1 MWSALCFRSALSV
14 GLGVAEGLA
23 AGSCLGSALARPA
36 PTPAAR
42 ATVPNPAAIVLAVLR
57 MTYSLSRL
65 LVDFAPSWGLASQS
79 WLEEA
84 SSAMATAGFQ
94 QLFSG
99 RPTGWAIEGLGRP
112 GRCGGAAG

>member
-36 PTPAAR
+36 PRPAAR

-57 MTYSLSRL
+57 MTYSISRL
-65 LVDFAPSWGLASQS
+65 LVRLRALVGACSQS
-79 WLEEA
+79 WLEVA
-84 SSAMATAGFQ
+84 SSATANAGFE

-99 RPTGWAIEGLGRP
+99 RPTCSAIEGLGRP
-112 GRCGGAAG
+112 GRYA